1 MRALRWPPLALR
13 WPPVAGQ
20 KRLAAG
26 RRAGST
32 VAGQKRALRQLQQL
46 VRDGQARRVPA
57 ADVGVCAEA
66 WELVEGL
73 AARRQLGPHHCTVV
87 LGAAVSPGEVGRI
100 ARLADDA
107 GLEGD
112 EPTVRTLFKAW
123 CRCEHYAYAVAVL
136 RDAVDRGVVERDQ
149 ARVMATKP
157 LVAAAGRR
165 EGQQARSSAWTLFDL
180 LQEEGLADKI
190 HANIMLPLCSAPSA
204 ADADES
210 SRARAPTVAELM
222 EQLGGG
228 GGTDTFN
235 TRLRE
240 AAREP
245 GREGETSCAAA
256 AAALVAEM
264 RQAGVPP
271 DAATYSLLHTCYL
284 EAGSAAAAADVL
296 AEARAVVPR
305 EWTAAE
311 VSKTATMALRKL
323 RTGDEPDFA
332 WEYGLLLQKNGG
344 NHSFCGRALGLWR
357 RFSDSWRQDGE
368 SSEKN
373 GEKIVQNGRETAV

>member
-1 MRALRWPPLALR
+1 MRALRWPLVAPRHQVLPR
-13 WPPVAGQ
+13 WGGG
-20 KRLAAG
+20 AG

-46 VRDGQARRVPA
+46 VRADSQARRLPA
-57 ADVGVCAEA
+57 ADLGVCAEA

-87 LGAAVSPGEVGRI
+87 MGAAVSPGEVGRI

-136 RDAVDRGVVERDQ
+136 RDAVDRGVVERSQ

-210 SRARAPTVAELM
+210 PQARAPTVAELM

-228 GGTDTFN
+228 GTDSFN

-323 RTGDEPDFA
+323 RTGAEPDFA
-332 WEYGLLLQKNGG
+332 WEYFSGLQVGTSTCLSLSLSCIPFADDQ
-344 NHSFCGRALGLWR
+344 
-357 RFSDSWRQDGE
+357 
-368 SSEKN
+368 
-373 GEKIVQNGRETAV
+373 V